1 MAQPTFFGVIL
12 REGASGPDVAL
23 CQEWLKAAR
32 ERYSSI
38 PQLSVDGHYGP
49 DTQAAVRAYQRA
61 VGLSVDGTVGVNT
74 WNSLYDTYA
83 SMHGNGMIWPG
94 MTIRE
99 GDKGAVVKSAQ
110 VELKKLVPHL
120 ATDGSYGPDM
130 RNAVF
135 AFQVVHNLTP
145 DGVLGKRTWD
155 ELMTYND
162 V

>member
-1 MAQPTFFGVIL
+1 MAQPTYFGTIL

-23 CQEWLKAAR
+23 VQKWLNAAR
-32 ERYSSI
+32 NRYASI
-38 PQLSVDGHYGP
+38 PALDVDGNYGP
-49 DTQAAVRAYQRA
+49 ATQNAVRMYQRD
-61 VGLSVDGTVGVNT
+61 VGLSADGTVGVNT

-83 SMHGNGMIWPG
+83 SMHGAGQIWPG
-94 MTIRE
+94 ITIRE

-110 VELKKLVPHL
+110 IELKKLVPHL
-120 ATDGSYGPDM
+120 ALDGSYGPDM

-135 AFQVVHNLTP
+135 AFQVVHNLSP

-155 ELMTYND
+155 ELMIYND